1 MEELGY
7 DSVPMKNTNYTSTT
21 TLMRGMRCRTVFLHS
36 EQSMAT
42 DVPQSL
48 GGLGEMPPPGAVLA
62 ATLASCML
70 SMLAFVAKRRGMELK
85 GIRIHAA
92 CTEGAQGISGFELDI
107 CAPEDTPEEWR
118 SIMQN
123 TVKNCPVA
131 NALRTDIPKNIRWH
145 FTEA

>member
-1 MEELGY
+1 
-7 DSVPMKNTNYTSTT
+7 
-21 TLMRGMRCRTVFLHS
+21 
-36 EQSMAT
+36 MAT

-85 GIRIHAA
+85 DIRIHSA
-92 CTEGAQGISGFELDI
+92 CTEGSQGISGFELDI

-118 SIMQN
+118 NIMQN

-131 NALRTDIPKNIRWH
+131 NALRPDITKNIRWH